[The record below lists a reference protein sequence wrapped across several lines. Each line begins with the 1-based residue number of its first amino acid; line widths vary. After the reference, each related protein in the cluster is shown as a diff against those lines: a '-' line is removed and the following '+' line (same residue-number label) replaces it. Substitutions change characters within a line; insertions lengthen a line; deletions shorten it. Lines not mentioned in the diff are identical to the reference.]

1 MVRPFRSE
9 TERYGEYSK
18 AGEYIY
24 DHPFLWGSKRTG
36 PDLHRIGGKY
46 PDAWHYNHMDDPRA
60 TSPGSIMP
68 RYPWLLTQKLD
79 TSSLPSR
86 LKALRKVGVPYPE
99 GFENGPAQK
108 ELQEQAQR
116 VVLGLKTG
124 MVNTET
130 NREIVALIAYL
141 QRLGKD
147 IKAAPAEVPA
157 PQTASTR

>member
-1 MVRPFRSE
+1 
-9 TERYGEYSK
+9 
-18 AGEYIY
+18 
-24 DHPFLWGSKRTG
+24 
-36 PDLHRIGGKY
+36 
-46 PDAWHYNHMDDPRA
+46 
-60 TSPGSIMP
+60 
-68 RYPWLLTQKLD
+68 LTQKLD

-99 GFENGPAQK
+99 GYENGLAQK
-108 ELQEQAQR
+108 ELQNQAQQ

-147 IKAAPAEVPA
+147 IKAAPT
-157 PQTASTR
+157 QTPIAQASIAK